1 MMKTVK
7 ILNAGVIAAVLIA
20 STSSYALQVNQS
32 VSGKGAG
39 HFLSQLDERTD
50 GTIRIMHANSKTEFD
65 TMFFTSFLNQTA
77 NIEQKLDVLI
87 VEMRKN
93 NELLQRRLSKS

>member
-7 ILNAGVIAAVLIA
+7 FLNASVIAAALIA
-20 STSSYALQVNQS
+20 STTSYALQINQS

-39 HFLSQLDERTD
+39 NFLSQLDERTD
-50 GTIRIMHANSKTEFD
+50 GAIRIMHVNSKAEFD
-65 TMFFTSFLNQTA
+65 TMFFASFLNQTA

-87 VEMRKN
+87 AEMRKN
-93 NELLQRRLSKS
+93 NELLQRRSAKG

>member
-1 MMKTVK
+1 MRSLKF
-7 ILNAGVIAAVLIA
+7 LNTSVIAVALIA
-20 STSSYALQVNQS
+20 STTGYALQINQS

-39 HFLSQLDERTD
+39 NFLSQLDERTD

-65 TMFFTSFLNQTA
+65 TMFFASFLNQTA

-87 VEMRKN
+87 AEMRKN
-93 NELLQRRLSKS
+93 NELLQRRSAKG

>member
-1 MMKTVK
+1 MKTIK
-7 ILNAGVIAAVLIA
+7 FLSAGVATAALMA
-20 STSSYALQVNQS
+20 ATTSYALQINQS

-39 HFLSQLDERTD
+39 NFLSQLDERTD

-65 TMFFTSFLNQTA
+65 TMFFESFLNQTA

-87 VEMRKN
+87 AEMRKN
-93 NELLQRRLSKS
+93 NELLQRRLSKG